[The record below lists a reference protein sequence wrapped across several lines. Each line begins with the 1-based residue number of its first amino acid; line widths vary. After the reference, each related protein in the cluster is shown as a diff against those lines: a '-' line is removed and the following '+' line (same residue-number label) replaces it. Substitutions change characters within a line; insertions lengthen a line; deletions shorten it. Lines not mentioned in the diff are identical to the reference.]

1 MKKITPKRLTADW
14 LRKIGVKEVLIP
26 GIIVTVAVLGVKN
39 WRDLGPDI
47 YKNKQAFPDSGVVR
61 VITDGDTFELQNG
74 VRVRMV
80 GINAP
85 TNDEESKNKLGDL
98 IKNKKVWLEYDRYLD
113 DKFGRI
119 LAWVWVGCQ
128 NPKFLPA
135 DYMHLTYNRSREGLK
150 ENPEGCKKGKLVQE
164 EMVRTGLAGV
174 EVYKDRGELKYEKRL
189 LDK

>member
-74 VRVRMV
+74 ERVRMV

-174 EVYKDRGELKYEKRL
+174 EVYKDRGEVKYEKRL

>member
-1 MKKITPKRLTADW
+1 MTADW